1 MVLILFGKDGC
12 TNCKIV
18 KDVLVI
24 QGTDFEYVKV
34 QNIYKAERICEE
46 RGISIELDHIKAF
59 PFAVTGN
66 TTYSYEELVETIV
79 EPILFP
85 RDDRYTLFPIRYNDI
100 YELLKKSRA
109 SFWNPEEIDFS
120 KDYEDWESLD
130 DNTRTFIKHV
140 LAFFASADGIVLENL
155 MARFSSDVK
164 IPEALH
170 CYAIQEAMEAIH
182 SETYSLL
189 IQTYVKDPTERNT
202 LFNGV
207 KSIQSI
213 RQKSEWVQKWLTGQQ
228 SFAERLVAFAS
239 VEGIMFSGSF
249 CAIFWLK
256 HQGKMPGLAFA
267 NELISRDEG
276 LHTETAVAL
285 FHHLKNKPSQETIH
299 QIVKGAVDQ
308 EKIFIIE
315 SLKARMIGM
324 NDELMS
330 RYIEFVAD
338 RLLSQLGYKKLYNS
352 ENPFDWMENIS
363 LNGKTNF
370 FEKRVGEYA
379 KAGVMGSSERIF
391 EMDTD
396 F

>member
-12 TNCKIV
+12 TNCNVV
-18 KDVLVI
+18 KDVLTV
-24 QGTDFEYVKV
+24 QGTEFEYVKV
-34 QNIYKAERICEE
+34 PNIYKAEKFCEE
-46 RGISIELDHIKAF
+46 RGILIELDHIRIF
-59 PFAVTGN
+59 PFAVKDDTA
-66 TTYSYEELVETIV
+66 YSYEEIVETIV

-189 IQTYVKDPTERNT
+189 IQTYVKDPAERNT

-228 SFAERLVAFAS
+228 SFAERLVAFAC

-285 FHHLKNKPSQETIH
+285 FQHLKNKPSQETIH
-299 QIVKGAVDQ
+299 KIVKGAVDQ

-330 RYIEFVAD
+330 KYIEFVAD
-338 RLLSQLGYKKLYNS
+338 RLLSQLGYQKLYNS

>member
-12 TNCKIV
+12 KNCKV
-18 KDVLVI
+18 VRDVLIV
-24 QGTDFEYVKV
+24 QGTEFEYINV
-34 QNIYKAERICEE
+34 QNVFKAEKLCEE
-46 RGISIELDHIKAF
+46 RGISIELDHVRVF
-59 PFAVTGN
+59 PFAVKDN
-66 TTYSYEELVETIV
+66 TAYSYEEIVSTIV

-85 RDDRYTLFPIRYNDI
+85 RDDRYTLFPIRYNDM

-155 MARFSSDVK
+155 MSRFSSDVK
-164 IPEALH
+164 MPEALH

-189 IQTYVKDPTERNT
+189 IQTYVKDPVERNT

-213 RQKSEWVQKWLTGQQ
+213 RQKSEWVQHWLTGKQ
-228 SFAERLVAFAS
+228 SFAERIVAFAC

-285 FHHLKNKPSQETIH
+285 FHHLNNKPSQETIH

-315 SLKARMIGM
+315 SLKTRMIGM

-338 RLLSQLGYKKLYNS
+338 RLLSQLGYQKIYNS

-379 KAGVMGSSERIF
+379 KAGVMGSIERVF